1 MTSGNASKWN
11 IPACLYQQGRLALV
25 TCSPHCHSE
34 VPSLVW
40 PRSTSSVHGVLC
52 TLRSQLVP
60 LPVHCSTAQA
70 SHIPTVRA
78 SHSLTPVTFH
88 GGKSSLSQRDGR
100 LFEDRDHIFFFL
112 SYSVSMTNLTVSR
125 KHIIHKYFMNWFT
138 MILRTLGILSFLEF
152 GGLVLS
158 TDTLI

>member
-60 LPVHCSTAQA
+60 LPVHCSTAQT

-100 LFEDRDHIFFFL
+100 LFEDRDHVPET
-112 SYSVSMTNLTVSR
+112 SAAWSPTA
-125 KHIIHKYFMNWFT
+125 
-138 MILRTLGILSFLEF
+138 LRTAGTTENEGSFAEGFRAERALESIP
-152 GGLVLS
+152 L
-158 TDTLI
+158 TPPLIHHKICI